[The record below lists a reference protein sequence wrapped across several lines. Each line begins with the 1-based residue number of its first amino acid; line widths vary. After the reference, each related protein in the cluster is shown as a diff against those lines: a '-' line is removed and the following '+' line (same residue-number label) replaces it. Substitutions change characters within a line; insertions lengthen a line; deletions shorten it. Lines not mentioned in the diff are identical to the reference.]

1 MDRNIL
7 WHLNKRQVQ
16 RRRALPMSA
25 INSLVN
31 SAVPVLLPLCHLLW
45 FSTEI
50 PVAFTICWFNM
61 LGRLRQRTGRT
72 ATAQERQ
79 GWYLLMAWP
88 RANHFPFLRLSF
100 PLIICLVYLDARHFG
115 AAGSP
120 ALCCGGTHMSLS
132 SLLLSRFQQEPHP
145 AQSWRQCWLG
155 MACPGNWAAE
165 RDRLLVRQE
174 SVSAARGPDL
184 KCLWRRSDADYAQW
198 PICLSVRGN
207 LILSPLDSIDLH
219 SGDWFQGH
227 KAYGWGCSC
236 SWTRPDV
243 IFFPLSL
250 LETPLVVRSTGTV
263 SADDPD

>member
-1 MDRNIL
+1 ML
-7 WHLNKRQVQ
+7 VQ
-16 RRRALPMSA
+16 YARKTQAAHRPCSHGSGEAGLIFTDGLAPSKSLPFPA
-25 INSLVN
+25 
-31 SAVPVLLPLCHLLW
+31 PLLPTHHLPCL
-45 FSTEI
+45 FRSQ
-50 PVAFTICWFNM
+50 AFW
-61 LGRLRQRTGRT
+61 GS
-72 ATAQERQ
+72 
-79 GWYLLMAWP
+79 
-88 RANHFPFLRLSF
+88 RLS
-100 PLIICLVYLDARHFG
+100 CLVLW
-115 AAGSP
+115 
-120 ALCCGGTHMSLS
+120 GTHMSLS
-132 SLLLSRFQQEPHP
+132 SLLLSRFQQELHP
-145 AQSWRQCWLG
+145 AQSWRQWWLG

-184 KCLWRRSDADYAQW
+184 KCLWRRSNADYAQW